1 MNCETVQFA
10 IGQRIDFLSQHT
22 APGERRTNPALEK
35 KVKLNSI
42 DFVRRLC
49 VPPHDAPPPPMVRLN
64 YFSNSPQ
71 QLAKLL
77 LTFLLPLLLLCLVRL
92 FVSALSIGG
101 RFVRKKNSHQS
112 SFHFLR
118 SVQRVAL
125 GALERLQ
132 LQHKLAP
139 LLCVAPSPVARKMW
153 WVFPSSKGQPGC
165 CCCCCWWH
173 GAISKHSWKELSREL
188 KVEHIGRCRLQ
199 VEPILYPQRSCNHV
213 HSVSKKYP
221 FRPFNGK
228 LIE

>member
-1 MNCETVQFA
+1 MCLISHQQHQPFDQSYLTIQSTREAAPVH
-10 IGQRIDFLSQHT
+10 FLFPLLSNRFFFCFTRCIKITLQT
-22 APGERRTNPALEK
+22 ALKAAVKTRNELRDRAVCNRAKDRFPVPTHCCPREWRTNPALEK

-42 DFVRRLC
+42 DFVHRLY
-49 VPPHDAPPPPMVRLN
+49 VPPPDAPPPPMVRLN

-77 LTFLLPLLLLCLVRL
+77 LTFLLPLLLLLCLVRL

-153 WVFPSSKGQPGC
+153 
-165 CCCCCWWH
+165 
-173 GAISKHSWKELSREL
+173 
-188 KVEHIGRCRLQ
+188 
-199 VEPILYPQRSCNHV
+199 
-213 HSVSKKYP
+213 
-221 FRPFNGK
+221 
-228 LIE
+228 